1 MIKKKRKF
9 TYYKNKAAEKGIE
22 LVDSKQK
29 RKYADELTRTIQPDE
44 LEEPAMASVSG
55 AKEEVKEM

>member
-1 MIKKKRKF
+1 MQSKVVKFDTQTEAMIKKKKKF

-29 RKYADELTRTIQPDE
+29 RKYADELTRTI
-44 LEEPAMASVSG
+44 
-55 AKEEVKEM
+55 